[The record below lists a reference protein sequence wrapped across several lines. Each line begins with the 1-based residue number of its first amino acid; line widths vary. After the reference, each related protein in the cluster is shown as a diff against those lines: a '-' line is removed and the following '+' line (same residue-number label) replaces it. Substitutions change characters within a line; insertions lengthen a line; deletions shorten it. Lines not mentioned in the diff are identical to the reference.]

1 LNTNTDEDSF
11 IANLKELKKKY
22 STIAS
27 WKSLNESINTSKS
40 WWRVVN
46 TTWWRIKK

>member
-1 LNTNTDEDSF
+1 MSDKDIQFIKDMSSVLNTNTDEDSF

-27 WKSLNESINTSKS
+27 
-40 WWRVVN
+40 
-46 TTWWRIKK
+46 